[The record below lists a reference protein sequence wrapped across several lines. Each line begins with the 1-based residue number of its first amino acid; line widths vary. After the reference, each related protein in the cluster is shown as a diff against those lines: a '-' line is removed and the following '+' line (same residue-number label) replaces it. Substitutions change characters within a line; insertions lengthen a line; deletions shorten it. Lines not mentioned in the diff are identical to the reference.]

1 MRKSI
6 IINWLLIMN
15 KKLLL
20 MAVASL
26 MTLGAGAQE
35 KGPERVQHSRPLT
48 LIQPQV
54 LTREM
59 KTDAP
64 SANALPP
71 RRSAGSLNIYYRRP
85 AGAFHSP
92 FLVVDGVGLYNDG
105 SNTYMLMKPYSDYT
119 YQGFVDGADEN
130 DILLWNYEEYG
141 TGGKPLSVVENSEKG
156 DYDSPLFSVLQNGD
170 MGQMYSF
177 RYPYAIHSYNPFDG
191 SIVNGH
197 EGATIVA
204 ETDFGAYYGDEKV
217 DLQLS
222 SKTMCPGGRYNDR
235 QSGMIS
241 RYYGADPWGDNEYG
255 WWFGKNASHVDGIA
269 QCFEKPEHPYLLKN
283 VYLQAA
289 YNNASMVGMVVNAPV
304 TLTCKV
310 YKLDGIPAYQV
321 NGSATLPVV
330 PGELIVTGEAVVT
343 PTTGEANNGL
353 ITFTLYDH
361 DELDPDLTFEYCP
374 MIDDPIMICIDGYND
389 EGMEDLVEFSAFV
402 STDDQVDEGYGEL
415 AYLKQGVFEYEFDE
429 NGDTAYDDAGNP
441 IRHFTGEY
449 YWKGLNNYFGGGTT
463 TMKTGLSIFIGVEQP
478 YLVFADDREDGEFA
492 FPEDIAFEYNE
503 SEVPSI
509 EIYFL
514 SSSPSSD
521 DEWSMTCSGGDLP
534 EWLGIEL
541 VDGDETGQFDDLV
554 TAIVTA
560 QPLPRSVFFRKAVV
574 RFAIYGDY
582 KDCTFIQRR
591 TIITVPC
598 DVNGDGEVNIAD
610 VNCLIDIILGYKDA
624 DEFDGRADIDLDQE
638 VNIADVNRV
647 IDVILGNLVE
657 DDW

>member
-6 IINWLLIMN
+6 IINWFLIMN
-15 KKLLL
+15 MKFLLIAL
-20 MAVASL
+20 ASL

-35 KGPERVQHSRPLT
+35 KGSESVQHSRPLT

-54 LTREM
+54 LTQEM

-64 SANALPP
+64 CGNVLPP
-71 RRSAGSLNIYYRRP
+71 RRSAGPLNIYYRRP
-85 AGAFHSP
+85 AGAFYSP
-92 FLVVDGVGLYNDG
+92 YLVVDGVGLYNDG
-105 SNTYMLMKPYSDYT
+105 SYTYMLMKPYSGYT
-119 YQGFVDGADEN
+119 YHGFVEGADEN
-130 DILLWNYEEYG
+130 DILWWNYEERG
-141 TGGKPLSVVENSEKG
+141 TGDKPLSVVENSPKG
-156 DYDSPLFSVLQNGD
+156 AYDSPLFSVLQNGN

-177 RYPYAIHSYNPFDG
+177 RYPYALHSYNPFDG

-197 EGATIVA
+197 GGATIVA
-204 ETDFGAYYGDEKV
+204 ATNFGSYYGDEKV
-217 DLQLS
+217 DLLLS
-222 SKTMCPGGRYNDR
+222 SKTMCPGGRYNN
-235 QSGMIS
+235 QAGMLS
-241 RYYGADPWGDNEYG
+241 RFYGAEPWGDNEHG
-255 WWFGKNASHVDGIA
+255 WWFGKNASHVDGMA

-289 YNNASMVGMVVNAPV
+289 YNNAGITGMVVNEPV

-310 YKLDGIPAYQV
+310 YKLNEIPAYQE

-361 DELDPDLTFEYCP
+361 DDLDPSLTFEYRP
-374 MIDDPIMICIDGYND
+374 IIDYPIMICIDGYND
-389 EGMEDLVEFSAFV
+389 EGMEDLVEFSAYV

-429 NGDTAYDDAGNP
+429 NGDTAYDGDGNP
-441 IRHFTGEY
+441 VRHFTGEY
-449 YWKGLNNYFGGGTT
+449 YWKGLNNYFGAGTT

-492 FPEDIAFEYNE
+492 FPEDMAFEYNE
-503 SEVPSI
+503 NDVPSI
-509 EIYFL
+509 EIEFL

-521 DEWSMTCSGGDLP
+521 DEWSMTCSTGNLP
-534 EWLGIEL
+534 EWLNIEL

-554 TAIVTA
+554 TAVVTA
-560 QPLPRSVFFRKAVV
+560 QPLPKRVNFRKAVV
-574 RFAIYGDY
+574 RFAIPGDY

-591 TIITVPC
+591 SIILIPP

-610 VNCLIDIILGYKDA
+610 VNCLVDVILGYKSND
-624 DEFDGRADIDLDQE
+624 DFDGRADVDHDDE
-638 VNIADVNRV
+638 VNVADINAV
-647 IDVILGNLVE
+647 IDAILR